1 MSNIYVQEAE
11 QLIGKKVTGVIELNA
26 TIKDNFMWDGRS
38 GDSAI
43 AIVFEGGTMVIPMK
57 DDEGNGAGV
66 LMYTNVLG
74 YAQMTTMRADMFA
87 P

>member
-1 MSNIYVQEAE
+1 MTNLCVQEAE
-11 QLIGKKVTGVIELNA
+11 KLIGKKVTGVIELNA
-26 TIKDNFMWDGRS
+26 DIKNNFMWDGRD

-43 AIVFEGGTMVIPMK
+43 AIVFEGGTMVIPMR

-66 LMYTNVLG
+66 LMYTNALE

>member
-11 QLIGKKVTGVIELNA
+11 QLIGKKVTGVIELSA
-26 TIKDNFMWDGRS
+26 TIKDNFMWDGRD

-43 AIVFEGGTMVIPMK
+43 AIVFEGGTMVIPMR

-66 LMYTNVLG
+66 LMYTNALE

-87 P
+87 G

>member
-1 MSNIYVQEAE
+1 MENIYVQEAK
-11 QLIGKKVTGVIELNA
+11 QLIGKKVTGVIELDD
-26 TIKDNFMWDGRS
+26 TLKDNFMWDGRN

-66 LMYTNVLG
+66 LMYTDVLG
-74 YAQMTTMRADMFA
+74 YAQMTTMRADMFGG
-87 P
+87 

>member
-1 MSNIYVQEAE
+1 MENIYVQEAK
-11 QLIGKKVTGVIELNA
+11 QLIGKKVTGVIELND
-26 TIKDNFMWDGRS
+26 TLKDNFMWDGRN

-66 LMYTNVLG
+66 LMYTDVLG
-74 YAQMTTMRADMFA
+74 YAQMTTMRADMFGG
-87 P
+87 